1 MKALNLTGVCQEQIN
16 LVSEFINNNG
26 IECKTT
32 DDENVFVLSD
42 EDAVKIEDEPSFEWF
57 DFAIKPLTYDVVF
70 DDESASNSK
79 DFGYSLEECKNYIK
93 MYNGTN
99 ESYFENFKG
108 GTVSI
113 VCNETGEYVYNET
126 IR

>member
-16 LVSEFINNNG
+16 LLSEFINNNG
-26 IECKTT
+26 IECKKT
-32 DDENVFVLSD
+32 DDENVFIISD
-42 EDAVKIEDEPSFEWF
+42 EDAAKIEDEPSFEWF
-57 DFAIKPLTYDVVF
+57 DFAITELTYDVAF
-70 DDESASNSK
+70 DDDSTSNSK
-79 DFGYSLEECKNYIK
+79 EFAYPLEECKNYIK

-99 ESYFENFKG
+99 ESYFGSYKG

>member
-32 DDENVFVLSD
+32 DDKNVFVISD
-42 EDAVKIEDEPSFEWF
+42 EDAAKIEDEHSFEWF
-57 DFAIKPLTYDVVF
+57 DFAITELTYDVVF
-70 DDESASNSK
+70 DDEGASSSK
-79 DFGYSLEECKNYIK
+79 GFVYSLEECKNYIK

-99 ESYFENFKG
+99 ESYFEDYKG
-108 GTVSI
+108 GIVSI
-113 VCNETGEYVYNET
+113 ICNETGEEVFNET